1 MARLWSDDFVVTNP
15 LNKFANKQQVL
26 GMVKSGFLVITSYDR
41 RIEYV
46 RQYAD
51 VVIVAGADTVVWGGK
66 IAECRKDGTTAVYR
80 YLDET
85 TGPLAAG
92 GPTREHRAVSFTI
105 ARSADREFGSRPRI
119 GNVTVRGD

>member
-26 GMVKSGFLVITSYDR
+26 GMVKSGFL
-41 RIEYV
+41 
-46 RQYAD
+46 
-51 VVIVAGADTVVWGGK
+51 DTVVWGGK